1 MAKSSTDCDS
11 RLIICKGAKK
21 QLVNCPAVSTQ
32 PINNTKELSFVAL
45 AVAITNYCFFLLAG

>member
-45 AVAITNYCFFLLAG
+45 AVAITNYCFFC